1 MCSPA
6 PPCTQSV
13 SDFSK
18 FDADDIDSA
27 FRCIQSLKHHQL
39 LELELQGL
47 RFRLMG
53 YPAGHMI
60 GGTVWSIETGGEV
73 LIYGPATNH
82 MKER

>member
-1 MCSPA
+1 
-6 PPCTQSV
+6 V

-27 FRCIQSLKHHQL
+27 FKSIKSLKHHQL

-47 RFRLMG
+47 RLRLVG

-60 GGTVWSIETGGEV
+60 GGTLWSIETGGEV
-73 LIYGPATNH
+73 FIYGPATNH